1 MEKII
6 YLDNSAT
13 TPVFKEVSAE
23 IKKYLTA
30 EYGNPSSEHE
40 LGEKAKLALNESRK
54 KLASEIGAKPSEIVF
69 TSGGTESN
77 NLAIFGVSKA
87 NPQKKKIIIS
97 CIEHSSIR
105 KPALELKKHGHE
117 IIEINVNK
125 EGLLNLEELEKNI
138 DEKTLLVS
146 IIHCNNEIGVLQDLK
161 KIGEICKKKNVLF
174 HTDAVQSFG
183 KEKINVHESK
193 IDLLS
198 ASAHKIGGPKGVG
211 FLFVREGI
219 NIKPLFYG
227 GEQERGLRPGT
238 ENLSSIAGFAKALE
252 IIKKYDFEKIRQLR
266 DYFILE
272 LEKMGGKLNGSKEKR
287 AWNNVNVSFPFDAER
302 AIIKLSQKGIYCST
316 KSACLSKQKEESH
329 VLKSIC
335 LNKKE
340 IQGSIRFGLFVNTK
354 KIEIDCVLKEIKNL
368 LKEPSLKLM

>member
-54 KLASEIGAKPSEIVF
+54 KLALEIGAKPSEIIF

-87 NPQKKKIIIS
+87 NPQKKKIILS

-105 KPALELKKHGHE
+105 KPALELKKHGYE

-125 EGLLNLEELEKNI
+125 EGLLNLEELEKSI

-161 KIGEICKKKNVLF
+161 KIGELCKKKNVLF

-354 KIEIDCVLKEIKNL
+354 KTEIDCVLKEIKNL